1 MGTLKV
7 TLGSLFGSA
16 GFRTLL
22 LSSARL
28 LNHPSTVFFCP
39 GSPQTKMSPSSAA
52 NPVEQNSGGPTAEAL
67 LPEPEAPP
75 TEETLMN

>member
-7 TLGSLFGSA
+7 TRGSRLGSA
-16 GFRTLL
+16 GFRTWL

-28 LNHPSTVFFCP
+28 LNPPFTLFFCP
-39 GSPQTKMSPSSAA
+39 GPLQTKMSPSSAA
-52 NPVEQNSGGPTAEAL
+52 NPAEQNSGGPTAEAL

-75 TEETLMN
+75 TQETLMN